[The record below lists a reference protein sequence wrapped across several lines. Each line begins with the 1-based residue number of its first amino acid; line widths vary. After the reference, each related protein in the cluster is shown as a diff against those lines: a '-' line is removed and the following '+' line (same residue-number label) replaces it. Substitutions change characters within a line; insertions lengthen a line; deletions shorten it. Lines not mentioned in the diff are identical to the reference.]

1 MSMLAKNLMGRFLVL
16 ILICTSFS
24 LSINTGNEKNIFVTS
39 SPSDEVPLIVAEDYD
54 TPIYIDEDSDFDSY
68 GFPGNGLQSNPYIIE
83 NKHFMSVEYLNGI
96 EIHNTTKHFLI
107 RDCFFDNMD
116 HGILIVRAAN
126 HTATIAYNEFQN
138 DFSAAISIHETHH
151 ALIENNTGRLNHG
164 GIGIHQCTHIIVSN
178 NNFYGGISLARIT
191 LGGIFVMGSNHS
203 IIRNNSINNFNQG
216 IHVWKSFDCLIE
228 ENTIVNMRFLDSIY
242 LKAST
247 NNVIKNNFIYNN
259 LYGDGI
265 ECDQSS
271 ENLFVNN
278 TIHHCADAGIRLAF
292 QAYNNTIYH
301 NNFVNNTRGS
311 FQGYDNGG
319 ADNLWY
325 NETIGEGN
333 YWSDWEGVGPYFL
346 GTMNNDSYPLD
357 DLIGINEN
365 DLFVPIT
372 YYDDHL
378 EENDFIQSAST
389 LLITQKHELH
399 YADIDIYKIH
409 LTEGILYY
417 FSLDF
422 NIETINLDFFLISER
437 FVGIFDVIIGSETID
452 ETESFI
458 FSATS
463 TGAYYLMVV
472 GDLKH
477 YTTIDPSY
485 YQLKYYAELT
495 DLSGNFSL
503 SFWIVFLVFSLSA
516 FLKKKLGIA
525 EKTKKK

>member
-1 MSMLAKNLMGRFLVL
+1 MLGKNLFGRFLVL

-24 LSINTGNEKNIFVTS
+24 LSINTGNDKKAFVTS
-39 SPSDEVPLIVAEDYD
+39 SPSDEIPLIVTEDYD
-54 TPIYIDEDSDFDSY
+54 APIYIDEDSDFDSY

-107 RDCFFDNMD
+107 RDCSFDNMD
-116 HGILIVRAAN
+116 YGILIVRVAN
-126 HTATIAYNEFQN
+126 HTATVAYNEFQN

-164 GIGIHQCTHIIVSN
+164 GIGIHDCTHILISN
-178 NNFYGGISLARIT
+178 NNFYGGISLGRIT
-191 LGGIFVMGSNHS
+191 VGGIFVMRSNHS
-203 IIRNNSINNFNQG
+203 IIRNNSLNNFNQG
-216 IHVWKSFDCLIE
+216 IHVWKSFNCLIE

-242 LKAST
+242 LKDST

-271 ENLFVNN
+271 ENLFINN
-278 TIHHCADAGIRLAF
+278 TIYHCADAGIRLAF
-292 QAYNNTIYH
+292 QSYNNTIYH
-301 NNFVNNTRGS
+301 NNFINNTRGS

-325 NETIGEGN
+325 NESIGEGN

-378 EENDFIQSAST
+378 EENDFIQDAPT

-399 YADIDIYKIH
+399 YADIDIYKIP
-409 LTEGILYY
+409 LTEGVLYY
-417 FSLDF
+417 FSLNF
-422 NIETINLDFFLISER
+422 NIETINLDFFLIIESYLGV
-437 FVGIFDVIIGSETID
+437 FNVLIGSETID
-452 ETESFI
+452 ETKTFI
-458 FSATS
+458 FSATF
-463 TGAYYLMVV
+463 TGDYYLIVV

-477 YTTIDPSY
+477 YTTIVPSY
-485 YQLKYYAELT
+485 YQLKYYTEIA
-495 DLSGNFSL
+495 SL
-503 SFWIVFLVFSLSA
+503 SRIYAPIIWLWVLLVFT
-516 FLKKKLGIA
+516 FILKKK
-525 EKTKKK
+525 KK